1 VSAILNSKVLVLN
14 RSYLPVHI
22 TSLRRALTLLY
33 CEVAL
38 AVDGEYR
45 TFDFPAWLRLEP
57 DGDALGLVD
66 RALRV
71 PRVILLRGFDRVPR
85 REVRFSRFNVYARDR
100 GQCQYCGRRFPRA
113 ELNLDH
119 VFPRSRGGVS
129 AVGRAR
135 DAVGCRSRLR
145 VLGVLRGDRARRIS
159 TKPVDTNG
167 ASRHRSP
174 RRSARESG
182 LCVSAPLR
190 LCVHSRAGPNAETQR
205 REGAERSLES
215 HGEACRLEHAC
226 CQGNPSPLNTIYE
239 NKQAIRCS

>member
-1 VSAILNSKVLVLN
+1 MGEILNSKVLVLN

-33 CEVAL
+33 CEVAF
-38 AVDGEYR
+38 AVDGQYR
-45 TFDFPAWLRLEP
+45 TFDFTSWLRLEP
-57 DGDALGLVD
+57 DGEALGLVD

-129 AVGRAR
+129 AWENVVCSC
-135 DAVGCRSRLR
+135 VGCNRTKGNRTPVEAGMRL
-145 VLGVLRGDRARRIS
+145 V
-159 TKPVDTNG
+159 
-167 ASRHRSP
+167 RSP
-174 RRSARESG
+174 YRPQWTPF
-182 LCVSAPLR
+182 V
-190 LCVHSRAGPNAETQR
+190 VETYRQR
-205 REGAERSLES
+205 RHADWLPFLTVGDTGGEGAGVAS
-215 HGEACRLEHAC
+215 G
-226 CQGNPSPLNTIYE
+226 
-239 NKQAIRCS
+239 